1 MKVVSKK
8 LRDSARGQSCT
19 LRIVPCASDE
29 TVVLCHLPIKGF
41 GGMGMKVPDVFAAFG
56 CEHCHAVI
64 DGRAQGNFSEADLL
78 RALAET
84 QMRWIESGL
93 IKVAGVAC

>member
-1 MKVVSKK
+1 
-8 LRDSARGQSCT
+8 
-19 LRIVPCASDE
+19 
-29 TVVLCHLPIKGF
+29 
-41 GGMGMKVPDVFAAFG
+41 MKVPDVFAAFG

>member
-19 LRIVPCASDE
+19 LRIAPCASDE
-29 TVVLCHLPIKGF
+29 TVLLCHLPVKGF
-41 GGMGMKVPDVFAAFG
+41 GGMGMKVPDNLAVFG
-56 CEHCHAVI
+56 CDHCHAVL
-64 DGRAQGNFSEADLL
+64 DGRAKGEYNTADLL

-84 QMRWIESGL
+84 QMYWIESGL